1 MCSASKGKHSI
12 SPKGASLKGLR
23 PQTECKYFNYTPAN
37 PAGQDR
43 RKGQRDWRPAAR
55 CSVCQARPNAEDKL
69 VQSKH
74 LHFPHS
80 WQAIRKG
87 NHQDTLF
94 GKRLGIVLM
103 TERFDVSCDQFS
115 QCERHEKGRMTTE
128 QLGLT
133 LHLDSGLNSPKANS
147 RVILDEDVYK
157 MFLWRNQTICVC

>member
-1 MCSASKGKHSI
+1 M
-12 SPKGASLKGLR
+12 
-23 PQTECKYFNYTPAN
+23 
-37 PAGQDR
+37 
-43 RKGQRDWRPAAR
+43 
-55 CSVCQARPNAEDKL
+55 DKL

-80 WQAIRKG
+80 WQAIGKG

-103 TERFDVSCDQFS
+103 TERFGVSCDQFS

-128 QLGLT
+128 PLGLS